1 MNSGSTLIPRCSDL
15 FDIIVH
21 YCLMFKRVL
30 TDLYEN
36 VEMLCFSVTL
46 LKNNVNK
53 FMDMG
58 KYERPSFRKEWWEDV
73 REYLEDNPDEGF
85 DSEDVKEFI
94 KFSVNLRM
102 QSNEKELAEMLKG
115 KSLNEIRDALLEVTD
130 E

>member
-53 FMDMG
+53 FMDMA
-58 KYERPSFRKEWWEDV
+58 KYERPSFRKEWW
-73 REYLEDNPDEGF
+73 
-85 DSEDVKEFI
+85 EDVKEFI

-102 QSNEKELAEMLKG
+102 QSNEKELAEMLKV